1 ANGQIKELIFPKGL
15 DLDRPK
21 RARTTFTTEQLA
33 ALEKEFKRNHYL
45 VGRERSILATKL
57 GLSETQVKVWY
68 QNRRTKCKRDRE
80 RVTETTVTS
89 GNFSSTPL
97 ILSTSFSKTS
107 PSPLPSTNLFPYS
120 PHHVSNSSGM
130 TLSSSVHFPFAKP
143 TDGDIRKASSEVA
156 KDTQNENISITQNQV
171 DSTCNTIPSLSKD
184 QNYQISSVTEKDN
197 EVIKS
202 PKEANNLLYRQQN
215 MNPISFRDMHP
226 FSTIFGTLHT
236 VPSSIAHSAFASLN
250 PSAFQH
256 PVHSIKPS
264 AYSSWL
270 P

>member
-1 ANGQIKELIFPKGL
+1 MRSAYCIYPANTYNANGQIKELIFPKGL

-80 RVTETTVTS
+80 RVTETTGTN

-120 PHHVSNSSGM
+120 PHHK
-130 TLSSSVHFPFAKP
+130 L
-143 TDGDIRKASSEVA
+143 R

-184 QNYQISSVTEKDN
+184 SNYQISSVTEKDN
-197 EVIKS
+197 DVIKS

-215 MNPISFRDMHP
+215 INPLSFRDMHP

-256 PVHSIKPS
+256 PVHSMKPS